1 MYKNTIREIRKEKGI
16 TMEKLAETVGIS
28 IGYLCHLEKGTRTNP
43 SVKIMNK
50 MAKALGKPV
59 SEIFFIDE
67 N

>member
-16 TMEKLAETVGIS
+16 TMEKLAEKVGIS

-43 SVKIMNK
+43 SVKIMK
-50 MAKALGKPV
+50 KKKKALGKPV